1 MSWKV
6 SIIILVLAV
15 IYLLVGWVKNYMLYY
30 RLQKCAEAYPMDFR
44 LFVEG
49 EEGWSTFDSN
59 ETDGKGCIKLI
70 PNPVI
75 TTSYYYYIKFEG
87 PITEKLAIKFLLSSF
102 TRYINERN
110 LARRGRY

>member
-1 MSWKV
+1 MTLKI

-15 IYLLVGWVKNYMLYY
+15 VCLLIGWFKNYMLYY
-30 RLQKCAEAYPMDFR
+30 RLQKLAESYPMDFR
-44 LFVEG
+44 LFVAG
-49 EEGWSTFDSN
+49 EEGWTTFDSN

-87 PITEKLAIKFLLSSF
+87 PISEKLAIKFLLSNF